1 MSLIIFHK
9 LLGIFCT
16 VAVGWAAGR
25 MRWLG
30 EPAGGLDPARLLG
43 NAAFYIFVPAL
54 LFRATARMDVA
65 TMPWAA
71 LAAFFGP
78 ALLCVLA
85 VYAWHRLRQPAPVAG
100 TDLAASERAAARP
113 ATRAFAA
120 TFGNSA
126 QVGVPVVAALFGEA
140 GLGIHVALISL
151 HALLL
156 LTLCT
161 MLVELD
167 LARTR
172 SLHEASASLWR
183 TLKSTVRNAV
193 VHPVTL
199 PVLLGALWHATG
211 LPLPGPVD
219 ETLLLLGSAVAP
231 LCLVLIGITLAYT
244 DTTHR
249 APRGAG
255 GAGHHPAQAAGAAG
269 GGAGGRPLGPGPAG
283 PGAAGGGADG
293 RAAHRQQCADL
304 CPALPHAGSRSH
316 HRHRAVDGGL
326 HGQRHAVAGGAGAA
340 GLAAQPPGWVCRSS
354 SASVADSTWP
364 LASNTTSKTF
374 LSCPRCTCQRHT
386 GCPGWVA

>member
-1 MSLIIFHK
+1 VSLIVFHK

-65 TMPWAA
+65 TMPWSA
-71 LAAFFGP
+71 LGAFFGP
-78 ALLCVLA
+78 AVAFVLG
-85 VYAWHRLRQPAPVAG
+85 VYGWHRLRQPGHAAG
-100 TDLAASERAAARP
+100 TDLAASERAAAQP
-113 ATRAFAA
+113 AVRAFAA

-167 LARTR
+167 LSRTR

-193 VHPVTL
+193 LHPVTL
-199 PVLLGALWHATG
+199 PVLLGALWHTTG
-211 LPLPGPVD
+211 LPLPGPLD
-219 ETLLLLGSAVAP
+219 ETLVLLGSAVAP

-244 DTTHR
+244 DIRTVR
-249 APRGAG
+249 
-255 GAGHHPAQAAGAAG
+255 
-269 GGAGGRPLGPGPAG
+269 
-283 PGAAGGGADG
+283 
-293 RAAHRQQCADL
+293 RAARAAL
-304 CPALPHAGSRSH
+304 GTTLLKLLVLPALVLGVAHW
-316 HRHRAVDGGL
+316 GL
-326 HGQRHAVAGGAGAA
+326 GLQ
-340 GLAAQPPGWVCRSS
+340 GLALKVVVLMAALPTGSNALIFAQRYRTLEAEATTAIVLSTVGYM
-354 SASVADSTWP
+354 ASVTLW
-364 LASNTTSKTF
+364 LAV
-374 LSCPRCTCQRHT
+374 LAQL
-386 GCPGWVA
+386 A

>member
-1 MSLIIFHK
+1 MSLLIFHK
-9 LLGIFCT
+9 LLAIFCT
-16 VAVGWAAGR
+16 VALGWAAGR

-54 LFRATARMDVA
+54 LFRATARMDLA
-65 TMPWAA
+65 TMPWSA
-71 LAAFFGP
+71 LGAYFVP
-78 ALLCVLA
+78 AVAYVLLL
-85 VYAWHRLRQPAPVAG
+85 YGWHRLRQPALSAG
-100 TDLAASERAAARP
+100 ADLEASERTAAQP
-113 ATRAFAA
+113 SVRAFAA

-151 HALLL
+151 HALVL

-161 MLVELD
+161 MLVEVD

-211 LPLPGPVD
+211 VPLPGPVD
-219 ETLLLLGSAVAP
+219 ETLVLLGSAVAP

-244 DTTHR
+244 DTRTVR
-249 APRGAG
+249 
-255 GAGHHPAQAAGAAG
+255 
-269 GGAGGRPLGPGPAG
+269 
-283 PGAAGGGADG
+283 
-293 RAAHRQQCADL
+293 RAARSAL
-304 CPALPHAGSRSH
+304 ATTLLKLLVLPAL
-316 HRHRAVDGGL
+316 VL
-326 HGQRHAVAGGAGAA
+326 AVAHWGLGLQ
-340 GLAAQPPGWVCRSS
+340 GLALKVVVLMAALPTGSNVLVFAQRYRTLEAEATTAIVL
-354 SASVADSTWP
+354 STVGYMATVTLW
-364 LASNTTSKTF
+364 LAV
-374 LSCPRCTCQRHT
+374 LARL
-386 GCPGWVA
+386 G

>member
-65 TMPWAA
+65 TMPWSA
-71 LAAFFGP
+71 LGAYFVPAVAF
-78 ALLCVLA
+78 VVA
-85 VYAWHRLRQPAPVAG
+85 VYGWHRWRQPAQVPG
-100 TDLAASERAAARP
+100 TDLAASEQAAAQP

-120 TFGNSA
+120 SFGNSA

-183 TLKSTVRNAV
+183 TLRSTVRNAV

-211 LPLPGPVD
+211 LPLPTPLD
-219 ETLLLLGSAVAP
+219 ETLVLLGSAVAP

-244 DTTHR
+244 DTRTVR
-249 APRGAG
+249 
-255 GAGHHPAQAAGAAG
+255 
-269 GGAGGRPLGPGPAG
+269 
-283 PGAAGGGADG
+283 
-293 RAAHRQQCADL
+293 RAARAAL
-304 CPALPHAGSRSH
+304 GTTLLKLLVLPAL
-316 HRHRAVDGGL
+316 VL
-326 HGQRHAVAGGAGAA
+326 AVAHWGLGLQ
-340 GLAAQPPGWVCRSS
+340 GLALQVVVLMAALPTGSNVLIFAQRYHTLQ
-354 SASVADSTWP
+354 AEATTAIMLSTLGYMATVTLW
-364 LASNTTSKTF
+364 LAV
-374 LSCPRCTCQRHT
+374 LARL
-386 GCPGWVA
+386 AA